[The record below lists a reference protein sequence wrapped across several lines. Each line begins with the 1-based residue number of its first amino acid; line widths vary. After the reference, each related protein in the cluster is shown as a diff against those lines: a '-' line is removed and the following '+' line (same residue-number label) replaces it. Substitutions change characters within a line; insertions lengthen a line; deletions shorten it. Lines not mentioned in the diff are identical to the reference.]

1 MTLKDYLII
10 LFENYF
16 ISDPPRVVLKFGSN
30 LDRENVLEG
39 TDVYFDCIIDANPE
53 VYKVEW
59 TKNVSALHSTFK
71 LDKKRIRSKLVLCH
85 C

>member
-1 MTLKDYLII
+1 MMTLKDYLWF
-10 LFENYF
+10 LFGEKHLFY
-16 ISDPPRVVLKFGSN
+16 SDPPRVVLKFGSN

-59 TKNVSALHSTFK
+59 TKNVSAQQSTFE
-71 LDKKRIRSKLVLCH
+71 LDKK
-85 C
+85 

>member
-1 MTLKDYLII
+1 MFFVEIN
-10 LFENYF
+10 LFY
-16 ISDPPRVVLKFGSN
+16 SDPPRVVLKFGSN
-30 LDRENVLEG
+30 LDQENVLEG

-59 TKNVSALHSTFK
+59 TKNVSEQHLPLPLE
-71 LDKKRIRSKLVLCH
+71 LDKIFRLEILIWCH